1 MTDSPLLSIMVPVY
15 NVAEYL
21 DQCIQSILNQ
31 SYPNIEL
38 ILINDGSTDG
48 SDNICQ
54 HYSELDNRVIYIKKN
69 KNEGLVE
76 ARKLGVKIA
85 RGKYI
90 GFVDSDDYV
99 TPNMFA
105 SLMEKA
111 IQYDVDIVISG
122 HKEVLNET
130 IIDTMQNSFVDGLYE
145 KDDIVRTIYSNML
158 YTGVFGEPGI
168 FSYYWNKI
176 FKTKLVTNNISD
188 IDSNISMG
196 EDAACV
202 YPCIID
208 AKRIY
213 ILNETDYR
221 YRQRVGS
228 MIKVGK
234 FDTETTNKYKLLYDH
249 IKNKLYKTPKNKR
262 DILIYQLRY
271 FIVSLILVRLVG
283 TDKLFGFA
291 NIPEGSRV
299 SLVGAGTFGQ
309 NLYKKIAEIGTY
321 TISGWYD
328 EYADEYQKI
337 GLDVQNINRIANDTD
352 LVIIGYINSNNAK
365 KVKLQLIN
373 DFGIPENKIY
383 TLRTYTYRQLRDLLY
398 EFNLEKH
405 NDRTISV

>member
-1 MTDSPLLSIMVPVY
+1 MASNPLLSIMVPVY

-31 SYPNIEL
+31 SYSNIEL

-48 SDNICQ
+48 CDDICQ
-54 HYSELDNRVIYIKKN
+54 YYSELDHRVIYIKKN

-99 TPNMFA
+99 MPNMFT
-105 SLMEKA
+105 SLIEKA
-111 IQYDVDIVISG
+111 IQHDVDIVISG
-122 HKEVLNET
+122 HKEILNET
-130 IIDTMQNSFVDGLYE
+130 IIDTMQNVFMDGLYE
-145 KDDIVRTIYSNML
+145 KEDIIRTIYSDLL

-176 FKTKLVTNNISD
+176 FKTELVANNIHN
-188 IDSNISMG
+188 IDKNISMG

-208 AKRIY
+208 AQRIY
-213 ILNETDYR
+213 ILNETNYR
-221 YRQRVGS
+221 YRQRIGS
-228 MIKVGK
+228 MIKIGK
-234 FDTETTNKYKLLYDH
+234 FDKETMNKYKLLYDH
-249 IKNKLYKTPKNKR
+249 IKNKLHKAPEQKR

-283 TDKLFGFA
+283 TDKLFGFP

-309 NLYKKIAEIGTY
+309 NLYKKIAEIGEY
-321 TISGWYD
+321 TISAWYD

-337 GLDVQNINRIANDTD
+337 GLDVQSIDRIVNDTD
-352 LVIIGYINSNNAK
+352 IVIIGYINSNNAK

-383 TLRTYTYRQLRDLLY
+383 TLRTYTHRQLHDLLY
-398 EFNLEKH
+398 EFNLEKRH
-405 NDRTISV
+405 DRTISV

>member
-1 MTDSPLLSIMVPVY
+1 MTNNPLLSIMVPVY
-15 NVAEYL
+15 NVAQYL

-31 SYPNIEL
+31 SYSNIEL

-48 SDNICQ
+48 CDDICQ
-54 HYSELDNRVIYIKKN
+54 YYSELDHRVIYIKKY

-76 ARKLGVKIA
+76 ARKLGVRIA

-99 TPNMFA
+99 TSNMFT

-111 IQYDVDIVISG
+111 IKYDTDMVISG
-122 HKEVLNET
+122 HKEVLNDT
-130 IIDTMQNSFVDGLYE
+130 IIDTMRNDFADGLYE
-145 KDDIVRTIYSNML
+145 KDDIIRTIYSYML

-176 FKTKLVTNNISD
+176 FKTELIVNNIHG
-188 IDSNISMG
+188 IDRNISIG

-208 AKRIY
+208 AQKIY
-213 ILNETDYR
+213 ILNETNYR
-221 YRQRVGS
+221 YRQRIGS
-228 MIKVGK
+228 MVKDSK
-234 FDTETTNKYKLLYDH
+234 FDKETLNKYKLLYDH
-249 IKNKLYKTPKNKR
+249 IKNKLYKTPENKR

-271 FIVSLILVRLVG
+271 FIVSLILVRLIG
-283 TDKLFGFA
+283 TDKLFGFP

-309 NLYKKIAEIGTY
+309 NLYRKINKIGKY
-321 TISGWYD
+321 TISAWYD

-337 GLDVQNINRIANDTD
+337 GLDVQNIERIVNDTD

-373 DFGIPENKIY
+373 DFGITENKIY
-383 TLRTYTYRQLRDLLY
+383 TLTKYTYKQLCDLLY
-398 EFNLEKH
+398 EFNLEKR